1 MDSDIQRDGTGVI
14 CDGESDG
21 LDLSAHIM
29 QDFGTETV
37 LSAAGSSTDN
47 SPCIVNSTKEYL
59 DMRIASKRNLI
70 HVK

>member
-1 MDSDIQRDGTGVI
+1 MQRDGTGVI

-21 LDLSAHIM
+21 LDLSAR

-70 HVK
+70 HVHVK